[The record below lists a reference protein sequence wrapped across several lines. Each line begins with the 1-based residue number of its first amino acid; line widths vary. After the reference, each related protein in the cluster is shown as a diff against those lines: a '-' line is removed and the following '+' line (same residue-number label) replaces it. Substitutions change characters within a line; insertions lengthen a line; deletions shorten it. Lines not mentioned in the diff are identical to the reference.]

1 MSLLRKIEKSLD
13 HRLRSIFAGGD
24 AEPGA
29 REAVE
34 LYRDALDQIAGRATA
49 GKRGDRVFP
58 FNLIT
63 IELAAETAERK
74 AVLETLFDVGQIGD
88 DVLATLKE
96 ERVTPPEDLTVA
108 VKYPEGALVE
118 MRVVCERVEPPEKAA
133 AGTIAHPTTVELVPA
148 RLVTLT
154 GVSSKTEF
162 MLDRSRINLGRE
174 EEISDMLGRTIR
186 RNELFFPESAHE
198 ANPSVS
204 RSHAHIRFDASSGD
218 WRIFDDGSS
227 IGTTLFRDGRRID
240 VPAHAGRGV
249 ALRQGDEIYLGQVRL
264 RFDIA
269 APLNNASAIRLS

>member
-1 MSLLRKIEKSLD
+1 MSLLRRIEKSLD

-34 LYRDALDQIAGRATA
+34 LYRDALDQIASRATA

-63 IELAAETAERK
+63 IELAAENAERK
-74 AVLETLFDVGQIGD
+74 AVLETLFDVGQLGD
-88 DVLATLKE
+88 DIRATLKE
-96 ERVTPPEDLTVA
+96 ERVTPPDDLAVA
-108 VKYPEGALVE
+108 VKYPEGALLE

-133 AGTIAHPTTVELVPA
+133 AGNIAHPTVVELTLA

-154 GVSSKTEF
+154 GVSSEPEF
-162 MLDRSRINLGRE
+162 ILDRSRINLGRE
-174 EEISDMLGRTIR
+174 EEICDTLGRAIR
-186 RNELFFPESAHE
+186 RNELFFPEAAHE

-227 IGTTLFRDGRRID
+227 IGTTLFRAGRRID

-249 ALRQGDEIYLGQVRL
+249 ALRHDDEIYLGQVRL
-264 RFDIA
+264 RFEIA
-269 APLNNASAIRLS
+269 APLNNVAR